1 MGQLILSVDELRA
14 LDRRHHFHPFTDNKA
29 LWEEGGG
36 TRVITRG
43 EGVYIYDAE
52 GNRILDAF
60 AGLWCVALGY
70 GRKELAEAAYQQM
83 QELPFYNTFFK
94 CTTPRVT
101 ELSAAIAELTPPGL
115 DRVFFATSGSE
126 ANETIVKAIRH
137 FWNLHGKPTKKHFIG
152 RTYGYHGSTMAT
164 TSLGGMAEM
173 HEHGDLPLPGFAHI
187 KPPYWYRFGGD
198 MDPKDYGVVAAREL
212 EKKIQQLG
220 PDNVAAFIGEPI
232 MGAGGVMLPPETYW
246 PEINRICK
254 QYDVLLI
261 ADEVVC
267 GFGRTG
273 EWFGTQL
280 YGIEPDVMTLGKQ
293 ITSAYL
299 PLSAVVMGPRM
310 RETMHEKGGEFRHGF
325 TYSGHPVSCAVAL
338 ETIRI
343 LKDEKI
349 VERVKNDTGPYLQK
363 RLQELADHPLVGE
376 VRGVGLIAGVELVAD
391 KKTRQPFR
399 PEGHAGI
406 TLRDHCLKNGLILRA
421 TRDSMLFSPPLTI
434 TRDEIDEV
442 IEITKKGLDLAAKD
456 LKS

>member
-1 MGQLILSVDELRA
+1 MGQLILNYDELRA

-29 LWEEGGG
+29 LWAEGG

-43 EGVYIYDAE
+43 EGVYIYDAA
-52 GNRILDAF
+52 GKRILDAF

-70 GRKELAEAAYQQM
+70 GRKELAEAAYAQM
-83 QELPFYNTFFK
+83 LELPFYNTFFK

-101 ELSAAIAELTPPGL
+101 ELSAVLAALTPPGL
-115 DRVFFATSGSE
+115 DHVFFANSGSE
-126 ANETIVKAIRH
+126 ANETIVKAVRH
-137 FWNLHGKPTKKHFIG
+137 FWNLNGKPKKKTFIS
-152 RTYGYHGSTMAT
+152 RTYGYHGSTMVT
-164 TSLGGMAEM
+164 TSLGGMVEM

-187 KPPYWYRFGGD
+187 KPPYWYRFGGG
-198 MDPKDYGVVAAREL
+198 MDPKEYGLTAAREL
-212 EKKIQQLG
+212 EKKIQELG
-220 PDNVAAFIGEPI
+220 ADSVAAFIGEPI

-273 EWFGTQL
+273 EWFGTLL
-280 YGIEPDVMTLGKQ
+280 YGIEPDLMTLGKQ
-293 ITSAYL
+293 LTSAYL

-310 RETMHEKGGEFRHGF
+310 RETLHEKGGEFRHGF

-349 VERVKNDTGPYLQK
+349 VERVKTDTGPYLQA
-363 RLQELADHPLVGE
+363 RLREVADHPLVGE

-406 TLRDHCLKNGLILRA
+406 TLRDHCLRNGLILRA

-442 IEITKKGLDLAAKD
+442 VAITKKGLDLAAQD

>member
-14 LDRRHHFHPFTDNKA
+14 LDRRHHFHPFTDHKA
-29 LWEEGGG
+29 LWAEG

-43 EGVYIYDAE
+43 EGVYIFDAE
-52 GNRILDAF
+52 GNKILDAF

-83 QELPFYNTFFK
+83 NELPFYNTFFK

-115 DRVFFATSGSE
+115 DHVFFATSGSE
-126 ANETIVKAIRH
+126 ANETIVKAVRH
-137 FWNLHGKPTKKHFIG
+137 FWNLQGKPNKKTFIG
-152 RTYGYHGSTMAT
+152 RTYGYHGSTMVT
-164 TSLGGMAEM
+164 TSLGGIAEM
-173 HEHGDLPLPGFAHI
+173 HAHGDLPLPGFAHI
-187 KPPYWYRFGGD
+187 QPPYWYRFGGD
-198 MDPKDYGVVAAREL
+198 MDPKAYGLAAAREL
-212 EKKIQQLG
+212 EKKIQELG
-220 PDNVAAFIGEPI
+220 ADNVAAFIGEPI

-299 PLSAVVMGPRM
+299 PLSAVVMGPRLQ
-310 RETMHEKGGEFRHGF
+310 ETMHEKGGEFRHGF

-363 RLQELADHPLVGE
+363 RLRELADHPLVGE

-399 PEGHAGI
+399 PEGNAGI

-434 TRDEIDEV
+434 TKDEIDKV

-456 LKS
+456 LKN